1 MGKLRGRWAGV
12 YRRSS
17 IQLIL
22 SLTFTAAAVA
32 GMVFL
37 GMSLFLRFSSATN
50 TQMAQT
56 SQRILSQVN
65 LNLDAYLRGMM
76 RVSDAAYYQVIKDT
90 DLGKEALS
98 QELELLYQSN
108 RDHLVSIAVFTEEG
122 RLEAAAPRPRAG
134 FPPHGSG
141 WRTSTF
147 PLPTFRICLRTR
159 TTATGGWSPSAARWS

>member
-1 MGKLRGRWAGV
+1 MGKLLSALRGRWAGV

-76 RVSDAAYYQVIKDT
+76 RVSDAAYYQVIKGT

-108 RDHLVSIAVFTEEG
+108 RDHLVSIAVFTDENQSYGGADWFHGCKSSRTGSEEE
-122 RLEAAAPRPRAG
+122 RLAHGGDCADDLAG
-134 FPPHGSG
+134 GADYLL
-141 WRTSTF
+141 WR
-147 PLPTFRICLRTR
+147 
-159 TTATGGWSPSAARWS
+159 